1 MNDPFKRFYE
11 FCRKLG
17 GDGASADL
25 VDDKRDL
32 YVMTCRKGDKTLFQ
46 GFSINGEVFVNL
58 TPHKMTF
65 LNPELSKGGT
75 YVKWFELEGAPELAK
90 KLSAKM
96 LEKVVKEEK
105 GIEYVDFVYDITPQG
120 EELRNLATELGI
132 HLISSIISAD
142 AYGYPVVSP
151 VLPPELVRAPPEKKM
166 AYPTR
171 FHTKIK

>member
-1 MNDPFKRFYE
+1 VLKRFYE
-11 FCRKLG
+11 FCKRLG
-17 GDGASADL
+17 GTNATAELKSPQH
-25 VDDKRDL
+25 DL
-32 YVMTCRKGDKTLFQ
+32 YILTCKSGDKVLFQ
-46 GFSINGEVFVNL
+46 GFSMKGEIFVNL

-65 LNPELSKGGT
+65 LNPDLAKEGK

-96 LEKVVKEEK
+96 LEKVVSEK
-105 GIEYVDFVYDITPQG
+105 SGIEFVDFVYDITPEG

-151 VLPPELVRAPPEKKM
+151 VLPPELMRAPPEKKM
-166 AYPTR
+166 AYPNK
-171 FHTKIK
+171 FHTKMK